1 MQARTLRKKNRS
13 RCRRLQNG
21 NYFLPDDDKAM
32 LYVYRIE

>member
-1 MQARTLRKKNRS
+1 MQARTLRKRNRS
-13 RCRRLQNG
+13 RAVDCQTG